1 VSGEQTGKRRLGR
14 GLEAL
19 LGVPSVQEAA
29 RDGELREI
37 PVAEI
42 TPNPFQPRRA
52 FDPATLG
59 DLKRSLA
66 TAGLLQPVVVRATE
80 DGFQLVAGERRWRA
94 AKDLGWRR
102 IPAVVREVDDRT
114 LLTLALVEN
123 LQRASLSPIDEAEG
137 YDRLAREFGL
147 SHGDIAERVG
157 RDRST
162 VANAIRL
169 LRLPKS
175 VQALLDA
182 GALSAGHA
190 RALLSLPVERDIVRL
205 AREAVAKDWS
215 VREMEQHARSPRQ
228 TVSGLPGGKGGGARR
243 AVPPEAR
250 RIEDALRKKLGTDA
264 KVVLTAKGRGH
275 VSLRFYSSDDLA
287 RLLELLL
294 GRRWDG

>member
-1 VSGEQTGKRRLGR
+1 MSADANGKRRLGR

-37 PVAEI
+37 PLAEI
-42 TPNPFQPRRA
+42 APNPVQPRRA
-52 FDPATLG
+52 FDPAELA

-66 TAGLLQPVVVRATE
+66 TAGLLQPVVVRVAQ
-80 DGFQLVAGERRWRA
+80 GGYQLVAGERRWRA

-102 IPAVVREVDDRT
+102 IPAVVRDVDDRT
-114 LLTLALVEN
+114 LLTLALIEN

-147 SHGDIAERVG
+147 SQAEIADQVG

-169 LRLPKS
+169 LKLPKS
-175 VQALLDA
+175 VQTLLDSA
-182 GALSAGHA
+182 ALTAGHA
-190 RALLSLPVERDIVRL
+190 RALLSLPSERDIVRL

-215 VREMEQHARSPRQ
+215 VRELETHARSPEKPAAR
-228 TVSGLPGGKGGGARR
+228 PGKGKGAKH
-243 AVPPEAR
+243 AAPPETR
-250 RIEDALRKKLGTDA
+250 RIEDALRKRLGTDA
-264 KVVLTAKGRGH
+264 KVVLTGKGKGH

>member
-1 VSGEQTGKRRLGR
+1 VNAEPMGKRRLGR

-37 PVAEI
+37 PLSEI

-52 FDPATLG
+52 FDPATLA

-66 TAGLLQPVVVRATE
+66 TAGLLQPVVVRETR
-80 DGFQLVAGERRWRA
+80 GGYQLVAGERRWRA
-94 AKDLGWRR
+94 AKELGWRR
-102 IPAVVREVDDRT
+102 IPAVVRDVDDRT
-114 LLTLALVEN
+114 LLTLALIEN

-137 YDRLAREFGL
+137 YDRLVREFGL
-147 SHGDIAERVG
+147 SQAQIAEQVG

-169 LRLPKS
+169 LKLPKS
-175 VQALLDA
+175 VQSLLDSA
-182 GALSAGHA
+182 ALSAGHA
-190 RALLSLPVERDIVRL
+190 RALLSLPGERDIVRL

-215 VREMEQHARSPRQ
+215 VRELEARARSPEKTAPRA
-228 TVSGLPGGKGGGARR
+228 GKGTGVRR
-243 AVPPEAR
+243 AAPPEAR
-250 RIEDALRKKLGTDA
+250 RIEDALRKRLGTDA
-264 KVVLTAKGRGH
+264 RVVLTGRGKGH

>member
-1 VSGEQTGKRRLGR
+1 MSGQPAGKRRLGR

-29 RDGELREI
+29 RDGELRELPI
-37 PVAEI
+37 AEI

-66 TAGLLQPVVVRATE
+66 TAGLLQPVVVREME
-80 DGFQLVAGERRWRA
+80 DGYQLVAGERRWRA

-102 IPAVVREVDDRT
+102 IPAVVRDVDDRT

-169 LRLPKS
+169 LKLPKS
-175 VQALLDA
+175 VQALLDG

-190 RALLSLPVERDIVRL
+190 RALLSLPVERDIMRL
-205 AREAVAKDWS
+205 ARTAVAKDWS
-215 VREMEQHARSPRQ
+215 VREMEQHARSPRP
-228 TVSGLPGGKGGGARR
+228 TAGRDGKGRGAKR
-243 AVPPEAR
+243 AAPPEAR
-250 RIEDALRKKLGTDA
+250 RIEEALRKTLGTDA
-264 KVVLTAKGRGH
+264 KVVLTGKGRGH
-275 VSLRFYSSDDLA
+275 VSLRFYSSGDLA